1 MQAVAD
7 RRSFQC
13 LQPRT
18 GCFRA
23 GVAVAVLATWVCA
36 TALADEP
43 RQRVSD
49 TSYGMVLYEYHQGD
63 FFQALTRLNVAKA
76 EGGISG
82 HGDHPLLVEAG
93 LMLAYGMTRE
103 AYAVLE
109 ALLDESDV
117 ASEIRNQAWFYM
129 AKVLWLEADSDASK
143 DALDR
148 VDGDLLKDTE
158 EALYREWLYLRGQW
172 LLAQRG
178 AVVTDKQFDKI
189 LQPLP
194 RNSVWSWY
202 LRYNRAVQLLA
213 ADNVQA
219 AIAGLSLLIEQ
230 AEPESRLA
238 PETADELNALE
249 QQARLTL
256 GRLHLA
262 QGNFQQAMA
271 VLGAIPLDGL
281 MSDQALSDYAV
292 AASNLGRNGLALQAL
307 ETLQNRPLFT
317 PWLQQV
323 PYARAF
329 TIEQMNR
336 PEAALEA
343 YRAAARHYLGLDQ
356 RLAEEQAD
364 LSEAR
369 LVEALNFIREGADN
383 GGNDRNRAAQSGAEP
398 ALGES
403 TMLVDSYGR
412 VRVQPQDF
420 SLAGLLA
427 GEGFQL
433 ALRDLHELYRLS
445 NSLDRWRAQLN
456 SFDVMLETRRT
467 RREARILETRQAL
480 STLNVDEWE
489 AQQSRFRRRIEQ
501 ASAEQDAAFFM
512 TAEQRQL
519 KQQLDGVEE
528 TLNQLPDDR
537 STRRQ
542 RQIYKRMRAYFD
554 WWVVNDYST
563 NRWAAVR
570 QLQELDEAMATFVSQ
585 RQLMEQELLSD
596 ARLDQFADRIARKRE
611 QLEQLSEM
619 LEVALDQ
626 TRQDLLVLVESE
638 LESQRRQIAGYLLA
652 SRHAQ
657 ARLAD
662 RLLLSAREPA
672 AAAPAADPMSDPMA
686 SPGFRS
692 RSTDTED
699 ADE

>member
-18 GCFRA
+18 GSFRA
-23 GVAVAVLATWVCA
+23 GMALAVLAAWVCA

-43 RQRVSD
+43 RQRVND

-148 VDGDLLKDTE
+148 VDGDLLKATE
-158 EALYREWLYLRGQW
+158 ETLYREWLYLRGQW

-178 AVVTDKQFDKI
+178 AMVTDKQFDKI

-194 RNSVWSWY
+194 PNSVWSWY

-213 ADNVQA
+213 ADSAQA
-219 AIAGLSLLIEQ
+219 AIAGLSALIEQ

-238 PETADELNALE
+238 SQTADELIALE

-292 AASNLGRNGLALQAL
+292 AASNLGQNGLALQAL

-343 YRAAARHYLGLDQ
+343 YRAAARHYLGLDE

-364 LSEAR
+364 LTEAR

-383 GGNDRNRAAQSGAEP
+383 GGNDRNRAAQRGAEP

-456 SFDVMLETRRT
+456 SFDVMLDTRRT

-480 STLNVDEWE
+480 ATLNVDEWE

-501 ASAEQDAAFFM
+501 ASAAQDVTFFM

-519 KQQLDGVEE
+519 KQQLDAVEE
-528 TLNQLPDDR
+528 TLSQLPDDR

-542 RQIYKRMRAYFD
+542 RQTYKRMRAYLD
-554 WWVVNDYST
+554 WWLVNDYST
-563 NRWAAVR
+563 NRWAAIS
-570 QLQELDEAMATFVSQ
+570 QLRELDKAMATFVSQ
-585 RQLMEQELLSD
+585 RQLVEQELLSD
-596 ARLDQFADRIARKRE
+596 ARLDRFADRIRRKRE
-611 QLEQLSEM
+611 QLEQLNGM
-619 LEVALDQ
+619 LELALDQ
-626 TRQDLLVLVESE
+626 TRQDLLVLVEAE
-638 LESQRRQIAGYLLA
+638 LASQRRQIAGYLLA

-662 RLLLSAREPA
+662 RLLLSAGEPA
-672 AAAPAADPMSDPMA
+672 AAAPMADPMAD
-686 SPGFRS
+686 PGFRS
-692 RSTDTED
+692 RITDTED